1 MTTNKNFELF
11 HEYQKRIVEELLEEY
26 SSKGITLLQ
35 DEGENA
41 NMYLAINGNKLLYTR
56 WNGDI
61 EVTKKVYYN
70 QYNDIISTYYCKY
83 HRPKLDYNKFAGE
96 VKAAFKRAFNMYF
109 DIIKRV
115 KEQKIEGKIREL
127 EKDFE

>member
-1 MTTNKNFELF
+1 MTNKNFDLF

-26 SSKGITLLQ
+26 SSKGVTFLK
-35 DEGENA
+35 DEDEDG
-41 NMYLAINGNKLLYTR
+41 NMYLAINGNKLLYAR

-70 QYNDIISTYYCKY
+70 QYNDAIGTYYCKY

-96 VKAAFKRAFNMYF
+96 VKASFKRAFNMYF
-109 DIIKRV
+109 DMVKRV

>member
-1 MTTNKNFELF
+1 MKNKNFEIF

-26 SSKGITLLQ
+26 SSKGVTYLK
-35 DEGENA
+35 DEGECA
-41 NMYLAINGNKLLYTR
+41 NMYLSINGNKLLYTR
-56 WNGDI
+56 WSGDI
-61 EVTKKVYYN
+61 EVTQKVFYN
-70 QYNDIISTYYCKY
+70 QYNDSIGTYYCKY

-96 VKAAFKRAFNMYF
+96 VKAAFKKALNLYF
-109 DIIKRV
+109 DMVKRV